1 MESVNMDKPKN
12 SHEPKSAAIGVRLV
26 VRFIIYTGVL
36 VVIWRLTSGSWVEW
50 YGWFYIALDV
60 ALGILAAIWVPITP
74 EMEQERTTIKEG
86 VKQWDKYIVIPMSL
100 WYPLGILVLAG
111 LDSRYGW
118 SNPIPVLLV
127 IIASILAVGGR
138 VFSTWAAASNP
149 FYGRFVRI
157 QTDRGHLVVE
167 EGPYRI
173 VRHPG
178 YSGLL
183 IFLLCAGMILHS
195 WWTVIGNLVVAG
207 MLILRT
213 SLEDRTLRSELE
225 GYEEYVQR
233 VRFRLIPGLW

>member
-1 MESVNMDKPKN
+1 MDSEHHLPETKQA
-12 SHEPKSAAIGVRLV
+12 SIGMRFF
-26 VRFIIYTGVL
+26 VRFIVYTGVL
-36 VVIWRLTSGSWVEW
+36 VGIWRLTSGSWSEW

-60 ALGILAAIWVPITP
+60 GLGILAAIWVPITP
-74 EMEQERTTIKEG
+74 EMERERTTIREG
-86 VKQWDKYIVIPMSL
+86 VKQWDKYIVIPISL
-100 WYPLGILVLAG
+100 WYPIGILVLAG
-111 LDSRYGW
+111 LDARYGW
-118 SNPIPVLLV
+118 SNTMPTLLV
-127 IIASILAVGGR
+127 IVAAILAVGGR

-149 FYGRFVRI
+149 FYGRFVRV
-157 QTDRGHLVVE
+157 QKDRGHVVVAN
-167 EGPYRI
+167 GPYRI

-183 IFLLCAGMILHS
+183 IFLLCAGIILGS

-213 SLEDRTLRSELE
+213 TLEDRTLRIELE